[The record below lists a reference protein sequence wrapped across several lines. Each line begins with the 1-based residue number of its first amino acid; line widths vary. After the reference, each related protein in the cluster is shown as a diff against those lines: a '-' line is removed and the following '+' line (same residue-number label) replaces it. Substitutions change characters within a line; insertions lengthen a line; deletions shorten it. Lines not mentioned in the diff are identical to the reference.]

1 MLNSILLSMIG
12 SMMQFI
18 SIAAIVIILVLF
30 ITIIKTWKKAEQGQA
45 LVRTGSGG
53 TKVSFS
59 GIFVIPVFHQLER
72 MDITLKTMVIAR
84 QGKEGL
90 ICKDNMR
97 ADIKVSFY
105 VRVNQT
111 TDDVKQVAQSIGC
124 DRASNQDLLVE
135 LFDSKF
141 SEGLKTVGK
150 KFDFVDLYNSRDLF
164 KQEIIQVIGTDLNG
178 YTLEDCAIDY
188 LEQTPIEALSAK
200 NILDAE
206 GIKKITELTASQLV
220 LANQIERDK
229 EKTIKKQDVE
239 AKETMLQLDRELA
252 EKEELQQREIANIKD
267 REQAAIH
274 KVKEEQR
281 LIAERARIAAEEE
294 IQIAE
299 QNRMRQVQIAE
310 KNKERAVVLESEK
323 VEKDR
328 QLEIT
333 ERQRIVEIAE
343 IQKERAVEEERKNIQ
358 DVIKERVMVEKTVVT
373 EEEKIKDARAF
384 AEAERLKK
392 TALISAEKEAE
403 KEKLATIMM
412 AEAEKEKAKHQ
423 AEQRKVEA
431 EAEFATASKLAEAAK
446 VEAEAKAAQ
455 EAAIGMAEAQVA
467 EAKAEAL
474 EKQGM
479 VEAKIVAEK
488 AGADAKAIEVKALAE
503 AKSIDAK
510 SLAEAESQ
518 KRIGLAQAEVIESK
532 AAANEKQG
540 LAESNVLLEKS
551 KAEATGIEAKA
562 EAMKKLDGVGR
573 EHEEFKL
580 RLEKETMV
588 RLEQLKIDKD
598 IAHAQAMVIAEALK
612 ASNIDIVG
620 GETMFFDQIMG
631 AVTKGKSID
640 RTVGS
645 SNVLSDIKQQ
655 FFNSAD
661 GKSFKD
667 NLANFIDQ
675 FGLGTEEVKNMSLS
689 KLLLKMGE
697 EEGADKD
704 AIGTMLGKANV
715 LGLANKTLK
724 ELGL

>member
-1 MLNSILLSMIG
+1 MLG
-12 SMMQFI
+12 SMVQFI
-18 SIAAIVIILVLF
+18 VIAVVVIILVLI
-30 ITIIKTWKKAEQGQA
+30 ITIIKTWRKAEQGQA

-59 GIFVIPVFHQLER
+59 GIFVIPIFHQLEK

-111 TDDVKQVAQSIGC
+111 PEEVKQVAQSIGC
-124 DRASNQDLLVE
+124 DRASNQDLLIE

-178 YTLEDCAIDY
+178 YVLEDCAIDY
-188 LEQTPIEALSAK
+188 LEQTPVEALSAK

-206 GIKKITELTASQLV
+206 GIKKITELTANQLI
-220 LANQIERDK
+220 LSNQIERDK

-252 EKEELQQREIANIKD
+252 EKEELQLREIANIKD
-267 REQAAIH
+267 REKAAIA
-274 KVKEEQR
+274 KVREEQR
-281 LIAERARIAAEEE
+281 LIGERSRISSDEE
-294 IQIAE
+294 IEIAE

-310 KNKERAVVLESEK
+310 KNKERAVILEGEK

-328 QLEIT
+328 QLEVT
-333 ERQRIVEIAE
+333 ERHRIVEIAE

-358 DVIKERVMVEKTVVT
+358 DVIKERVIVEKAVVA
-373 EEEKIKDARAF
+373 EEEKIKDTRAF
-384 AEAERLKK
+384 AEADRLKQ
-392 TALISAEKEAE
+392 TALISAQKEAE
-403 KEKLATIMM
+403 KNKISEIMA
-412 AEAEKEKAKHQ
+412 AEAEKEKAKHK

-431 EAEFATASKLAEAAK
+431 DAEFTTATKLAEASK

-455 EAAIGMAEAQVA
+455 EAAIGMAEAQVL
-467 EAKAEAL
+467 EAKSEAL

-479 VEAKIVAEK
+479 VEARIVAEK
-488 AGADAKAIEVKALAE
+488 ANSEAKSIEVIALAE
-503 AKSIDAK
+503 AKSVDAK
-510 SLAEAESQ
+510 SQAEAESE
-518 KRIGLAQAEVIESK
+518 KRIGLAQAQVIESK
-532 AAANEKQG
+532 ASANEKQG
-540 LAESNVLLEKS
+540 LAESKVLLEKS
-551 KAEATGIEAKA
+551 KAEATGIQAKA

-580 RLEKETMV
+580 RLEKETQI

-598 IAHAQAMVIAEALK
+598 IAHSQAMVIAEALK

-645 SNVLSDIKQQ
+645 SSVLSDIKQQ

-661 GKSFKD
+661 GQTFKE

-689 KLLLKMGE
+689 KMLLKMGE
-697 EEGADKD
+697 DEGADKD
-704 AIGTMLGKANV
+704 AIGTLLGRANV